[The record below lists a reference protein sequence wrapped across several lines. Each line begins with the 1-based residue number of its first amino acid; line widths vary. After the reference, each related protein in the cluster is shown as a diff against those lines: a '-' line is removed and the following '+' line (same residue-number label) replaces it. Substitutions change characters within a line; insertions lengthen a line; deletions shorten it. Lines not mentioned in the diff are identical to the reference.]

1 MNRLPTFRD
10 AEKIS
15 AYLDGQLPEAEAR
28 RVAARL
34 ESDPQLAAV
43 AEELR
48 QARALLRQTP
58 RRRVPRNFLLTPE
71 MAGLKPPVPRAVS
84 FMRFASALA
93 AFLLFV
99 TFAVNVAGP
108 LSATIA
114 PMGYGGMGGGPTD
127 ETLSEPSMQME
138 AVPAEPLQAVPAP
151 EQRVMATPEAAPTQ
165 ALALAPEMTAQP
177 KAADVEPQEE
187 TVEPLNVR
195 RPPIPTPWLI
205 GLAVMAVLLGGGAF
219 VLVSLNDAR
228 WRRRLPRQ

>member
-15 AYLDGQLPEAEAR
+15 AYLDGQLSEAEAR

-34 ESDPQLAAV
+34 KSDPQLAAV

-48 QARALLRQTP
+48 QARLLLRQTP
-58 RRRVPRNFLLTPE
+58 RRRVPRNFLLTPR

-99 TFAVNVAGP
+99 TFAVNIAGP
-108 LSATIA
+108 LSVTIA

-151 EQRVMATPEAAPTQ
+151 EQRVMATPEAATQ

-177 KAADVEPQEE
+177 KVAGVEPQEE

-195 RPPIPTPWLI
+195 QPPIPTPWLI
-205 GLAVMAVLLGGGAF
+205 GLAVTAVLSGGGAF